1 MSLGEAVLGEE
12 AFGDSAESRGFQ
24 SEAKEVEDEPV
35 LS

>member
-1 MSLGEAVLGEE
+1 MSLGEEVLGEWCM
-12 AFGDSAESRGFQ
+12 GDIAESTGFQ